1 MEMSA
6 GGDAVR
12 QVVDRPDLG
21 RFELTMDGHTA
32 ELVYRIVG
40 EHLVLVHTEVPEALE
55 GRGIG
60 GALVEAALD
69 RSVRDGLTVVPRC
82 PFARHWLERHPDRA
96 AQVPIDWGHLG

>member
-6 GGDAVR
+6 RGDAAR

-40 EHLVLVHTEVPEALE
+40 GHLVLVHTEVPEALE

-60 GALVEAALD
+60 GALVEAARRPVRPG
-69 RSVRDGLTVVPRC
+69 RSHR
-82 PFARHWLERHPDRA
+82 RA
-96 AQVPIDWGHLG
+96 PMSLRPSVAGTSPGPGRPGAD